1 MKCSRFSLKLGDSLI
16 VTGPFLF
23 PSNFVFVFFFPL
35 SALPNPIPFLRA
47 LHASHSRHQQWHH
60 VIRNCK
66 CVCVCLFPS
75 STCYRHALLT
85 SIFNMT
91 PFFSSLILSLANELW
106 QWWPYRAQHPYS
118 GGSQPLW
125 QFHRATAVSMSV
137 PQHLTPHNKDCSAE
151 SILRTFEHS
160 STCKVP

>member
-23 PSNFVFVFFFPL
+23 PSNFVFVFFSLSQRFPIRFHSSGRSMPLTPGTNSGTML
-35 SALPNPIPFLRA
+35 SETV
-47 LHASHSRHQQWHH
+47 S
-60 VIRNCK
+60 
-66 CVCVCLFPS
+66 VCVCLFPS

-85 SIFNMT
+85 SIFDMT